1 MEKKY
6 VCYLLWFVCNLAI
19 SYFNLYFKYKLNT
32 VVIFKTKKN
41 IKINFPEFF

>member
-6 VCYLLWFVCNLAI
+6 VGYLLWFVCNLAI